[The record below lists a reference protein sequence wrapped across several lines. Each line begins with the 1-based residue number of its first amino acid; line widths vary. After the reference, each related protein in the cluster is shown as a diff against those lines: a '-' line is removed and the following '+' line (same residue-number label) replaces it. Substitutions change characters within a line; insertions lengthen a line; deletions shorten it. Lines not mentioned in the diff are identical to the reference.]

1 MRRTKNANAKAVIF
15 TREQG
20 VCVTREQGVCAYRE
34 GVSVTKM
41 IGVIGFAVVMLSMGM
56 SCSSALGD
64 EPTRNARFYTGV
76 LSDAHAHVV
85 ENANPDYIV
94 SEMDRANVDMIII
107 MRKEDKVS
115 DENMLAY
122 HQQYPNRIVPVIG
135 LQTIGWRDHR
145 PVFLR
150 KVREKVESRQYQ
162 WMGEASLRG
171 QVNGQ
176 LITPPDS
183 PLLHELLE
191 ISAQNRFPVTIHH
204 NAFDA
209 REIRLF
215 VDTLAKHP
223 LAIVIWAHWCGLGD
237 PAKVRSWLEQF
248 PNLYCD
254 LGWLHQ
260 DQSAFPNRLVD
271 DSGQF
276 VPGWKELIESHP
288 DRFLAAINAS
298 EVEDFKEQYQMRAEK
313 VRQALGG
320 LAPATASKVA
330 TENLHR
336 LLGR

>member
-1 MRRTKNANAKAVIF
+1 MTGFGVLAAAV
-15 TREQG
+15 
-20 VCVTREQGVCAYRE
+20 
-34 GVSVTKM
+34 
-41 IGVIGFAVVMLSMGM
+41 LSL
-56 SCSSALGD
+56 CLSSSLALGAGQSQ
-64 EPTRNARFYTGV
+64 NARPYTGV

-107 MRKEDKVS
+107 MRKEDDVS
-115 DENMLAY
+115 DEDVLAY
-122 HQQYPNRIVPVIG
+122 SRQHPGRIVPVIG
-135 LQTIGWRDHR
+135 LQAIGWRDHR

-150 KVREKVESRQYQ
+150 KVRTKVESGQYR

-176 LITPPDS
+176 LIAAPDS
-183 PLLHELLE
+183 PMVHELLE
-191 ISAQNRFPVTIHH
+191 LSAQHRFPVTIHH

-209 REIRLF
+209 REVQSF

-223 LAIVIWAHWCGLGD
+223 KAIVVWAHWCGLGD
-237 PAKVRSWLEQF
+237 PVKVRPWLEQL
-248 PNLYCD
+248 PNLHCD

-260 DQSAFPNRLVD
+260 DQSAFPNPLVD
-271 DSGQF
+271 GNGQF
-276 VPGWKELIESHP
+276 VPGWKDLIEDYP

-298 EVEDFKEQYQMRAEK
+298 EAEDFKKQYQMRVEK

-320 LAPATASKVA
+320 LAPATARKLA

-336 LLGR
+336 LLNH

>member
-1 MRRTKNANAKAVIF
+1 
-15 TREQG
+15 
-20 VCVTREQGVCAYRE
+20 
-34 GVSVTKM
+34 M
-41 IGVIGFAVVMLSMGM
+41 IGAKGFAVVVLSMGM
-56 SCSSALGD
+56 SCSPALGGG
-64 EPTRNARFYTGV
+64 PTQNIRPYTGV

-85 ENANPDYIV
+85 EHASPGYIV

-115 DENMLAY
+115 DENILAY

-150 KVREKVESRQYQ
+150 KVREKVESRQYE

-176 LITPPDS
+176 LVTPPDS
-183 PLLHELLE
+183 PMLQELLE
-191 ISAQNRFPVTIHH
+191 ISARSKFPVTIHH

-209 REIRLF
+209 QEIRLF
-215 VDTLAKHP
+215 VDVLAKHP
-223 LAIVIWAHWCGLGD
+223 RAIVIWAHWCGLGD
-237 PAKVRSWLEQF
+237 PAKVGPWLEQF

-271 DSGQF
+271 DNGQF

-298 EVEDFKEQYQMRAEK
+298 EIEDFKTQYQSRVEK

-320 LAPATASKVA
+320 LDPATARKVA
-330 TENLHR
+330 TENFHR

>member
-1 MRRTKNANAKAVIF
+1 MT
-15 TREQG
+15 
-20 VCVTREQGVCAYRE
+20 
-34 GVSVTKM
+34 SVK
-41 IGVIGFAVVMLSMGM
+41 GFAIAMLSMGM
-56 SCSSALGD
+56 SCSSALGAGST
-64 EPTRNARFYTGV
+64 PNTRPYTGV

-85 ENANPDYIV
+85 ENSNPDYIV

-115 DENMLAY
+115 DEDILAY
-122 HQQYPNRIVPVIG
+122 HQQYSNRIVPVVG

-150 KVREKVESRQYQ
+150 KVREKVESKQYE

-191 ISAQNRFPVTIHH
+191 ISAQNKFPVTIHH

-209 REIRLF
+209 QEIQLF

-223 LAIVIWAHWCGLGD
+223 QAIVIWAHWCGLGD
-237 PAKVRSWLEQF
+237 PVKVRPLLERF

-254 LGWLHQ
+254 FGWLHQ

-271 DSGQF
+271 DNGQF

-298 EVEDFKEQYQMRAEK
+298 EIEDFKKQYQMRVDK

-320 LAPATASKVA
+320 LSPAAAHMVA

-336 LLGR
+336 LLGK